1 MLYLEAQKKSRK
13 PRWPAISGGDDEN
26 DAVKVAPAY
35 HRRGGESESG
45 FRSFEP
51 RKDRAMT
58 AAPIVLRLYEAIGL
72 IFPDGAVMPPPD
84 ATAPAPNC
92 ICCRQPSPLPPG
104 KVGWLKSEGGALTL
118 LLVCGECAAD
128 CNDDQALE
136 ARILTAIRA
145 STDVASTPI
154 VEAPPAP
161 AEAAPRVGIG
171 SPPTVAVRPVPAS
184 EAWVRAAAQE
194 WTQQPPAA

>member
-1 MLYLEAQKKSRK
+1 
-13 PRWPAISGGDDEN
+13 
-26 DAVKVAPAY
+26 
-35 HRRGGESESG
+35 
-45 FRSFEP
+45 
-51 RKDRAMT
+51 MT
-58 AAPIVLRLYEAIGL
+58 TAPIILRLYEAIGL

-136 ARILTAIRA
+136 ARVLTAIHA
-145 STDVASTPI
+145 STDVATEPPPT
-154 VEAPPAP
+154 APLP
-161 AEAAPRVGIG
+161 AEAAPRVGTG
-171 SPPTVAVRPVPAS
+171 SPLTAAVRPVLAN
-184 EAWVRAAAQE
+184 EAAKAWVRAAARE
-194 WTQQPPAA
+194 RTQQPPAA